1 MIAQRD
7 LGTNQLKGRKKSGNS
22 RKITEPKH
30 WKKGHVRKKVDL
42 ENAEKAMQLLDVQI
56 FT

>member
-7 LGTNQLKGRKKSGNS
+7 LGTNQLKGRKKCGNS
-22 RKITEPKH
+22 RKITESKH
-30 WKKGHVRKKVDL
+30 WKKGHVRKKEDL
-42 ENAEKAMQLLDVQI
+42 ENAEKAMQLFDIQI

>member
-7 LGTNQLKGRKKSGNS
+7 LGANQLKGRKKCVNS
-22 RKITEPKH
+22 RKRTEPKH

-42 ENAEKAMQLLDVQI
+42 ENVEKAMQPLDVQI

>member
-7 LGTNQLKGRKKSGNS
+7 LCTNQLKGRKKCGNS
-22 RKITEPKH
+22 RKITESEH
-30 WKKGHVRKKVDL
+30 WKKADVRKKENL
-42 ENAEKAMQLLDVQI
+42 ENAEKAMQLFDIQI